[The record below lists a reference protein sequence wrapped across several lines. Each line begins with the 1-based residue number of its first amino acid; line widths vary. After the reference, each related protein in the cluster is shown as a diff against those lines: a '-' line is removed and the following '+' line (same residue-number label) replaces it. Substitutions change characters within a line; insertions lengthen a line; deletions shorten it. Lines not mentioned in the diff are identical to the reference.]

1 MVYLQFPSH
10 PLDDKMWRRKQD
22 PHNTNVEVE
31 EEEDGDGREELL
43 SNEGIELK
51 EIRTPKSFAC
61 RQPTVPDTGYVSEL
75 L

>member
-1 MVYLQFPSH
+1 MQFPSH

-22 PHNTNVEVE
+22 PHTTNVEVE
-31 EEEDGDGREELL
+31 DEEEEEDEDGREELL

-51 EIRTPKSFAC
+51 EIRNPKSFAC